1 MASSRCYCLA
11 VGLILREEEDDNDEK
26 VAENIITSS
35 QPGDTSISN
44 STHPHSKTSTA
55 SSYFEAENETEEKPM
70 PMLEDV
76 KPIPNLENDSKSNSS
91 TSNSV
96 KEQTSIKNFF
106 TPKKR
111 KQASILDYYTA
122 SKKFGGNQNS

>member
-1 MASSRCYCLA
+1 MA
-11 VGLILREEEDDNDEK
+11 VGLILREEEDDNK

-35 QPGDTSISN
+35 QPDDTSISN
-44 STHPHSKTSTA
+44 STHPYSKTSAA
-55 SSYFEAENETEEKPM
+55 SSDFEAENETEEKPM
-70 PMLEDV
+70 LMLEDV
-76 KPIPNLENDSKSNSS
+76 KPIPNLESDSKSNSS

-96 KEQTSIKNFF
+96 KEQTSFKNFF

-122 SKKFGGNQNS
+122 SKKFGGNQNR